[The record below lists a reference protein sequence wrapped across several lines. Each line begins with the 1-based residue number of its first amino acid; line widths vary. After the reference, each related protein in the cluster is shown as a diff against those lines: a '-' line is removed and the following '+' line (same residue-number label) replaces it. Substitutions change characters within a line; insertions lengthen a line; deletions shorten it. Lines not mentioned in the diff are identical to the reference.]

1 MKVGDLVRW
10 TKNDPCQGSVGFV
23 IKVWDEPC
31 GEWGTIDV
39 RWFDKSTGTELHME
53 NLEIINASG

>member
-10 TKNDPCQGSVGFV
+10 TKNDPCQGSAGFV

-31 GEWGTIDV
+31 GGWGTIDV
-39 RWFDKSTGTELHME
+39 RWFDKSIGTELHME
-53 NLEIINASG
+53 DLEIINASR